1 MNISLQLLPHKNFVK
16 KIEKSGK
23 LLGSLNLRLQKI
35 QESDQTYRLY
45 ASGLNVLPD
54 TDMYKAGVGGHI
66 IFDDSDISV
75 FPSELQQNLRD
86 LSYGTS
92 SIESR
97 IKFQGKSLE
106 EIQLSL
112 EQDRDHIDHTP
123 SIIPTPNSFRITDGY
138 GRRKHPIEGY
148 WHFHD
153 AVDLA
158 GTIGDP
164 IKATANGVVIEA
176 TYQRHLGQYIKIK
189 HKYGY
194 ETTYAHLH
202 TIKVKEGDVVKKGD
216 IIGGMGR
223 TGRTSGTHLHY
234 RVSLNGKSQN
244 PLGYFF

>member
-1 MNISLQLLPHKNFVK
+1 SSSQRLHKN
-16 KIEKSGK
+16 IEKSGK
-23 LLGSLNLRLQKI
+23 ILSNLNLRLREI
-35 QESDQTYRLY
+35 QGSDQMYRLY

-54 TDMYKAGVGGHI
+54 EDIYKAGIGGHNMY
-66 IFDDSDISV
+66 DETEISV
-75 FPSELQQNLRD
+75 FPDD
-86 LSYGTS
+86 LKQTIKDLVYGTTA
-92 SIESR
+92 IESR
-97 IKFQGKSLE
+97 IKFQGKSFE
-106 EIQLSL
+106 EIQLNF

-123 SIIPTPNSFRITDGY
+123 SIIPTPNSFRITDSY

-164 IKATANGVVIEA
+164 IKATANGVIVEA
-176 TYQRHLGQYIKIK
+176 TYQRYLGQYVKIK

-202 TIKVKEGDVVKKGD
+202 AIKVKEGDVVNKGD
-216 IIGGMGR
+216 IIGTMGR

-244 PLGYFF
+244 PIGYFF